1 MKTERSF
8 KVMVFTLELLW
19 LFIAAMLI
27 SSIGFKNYVWFI
39 SLGYGF
45 SIAGEGLLMLFLFGE
60 QLTVGTVICSVLFIV
75 YGCRLGGYLAYRE
88 FGNNSYK
95 KNMKGEI
102 KDGNTVPFGVKVA
115 IWVTCALL
123 YVTQVSAVMY
133 RLQNECEDDA
143 FVYIGACV
151 MVLGLVLESLADIQK
166 NNAKKI
172 NPKRFVDTGLYKFV
186 RCPNYLGEMIFWTG
200 VLIAGIGA
208 VSGWQWIIVAIGYIG
223 IIFVMFSGAR
233 RLEIRQNKNY
243 GNDPEYQNYVKTV
256 PIMVPFIPLYSVEK
270 YKWLIA

>member
-1 MKTERSF
+1 
-8 KVMVFTLELLW
+8 MVFTIELLW
-19 LFIAAMLI
+19 LFITAMVV

-45 SIAGEGLLMLFLFGE
+45 SIAAQGILMLILFRE
-60 QLTVGTVICSVLFIV
+60 TLAIGTIICCILFIL
-75 YGCRLGGYLAYRE
+75 YGFRLGGYLAIRE
-88 FGNNSYK
+88 FGGSAYK

-102 KDGNTVPFGVKVA
+102 KDGKSVPFGVKIA

-123 YVTQVSAVMY
+123 YVTQVSGVFYRMY
-133 RLQNECEDDA
+133 NVTEDNVL
-143 FVYIGACV
+143 VYIGAGI
-151 MVLGLVLESLADIQK
+151 MALGLILESAADIQK
-166 NNAKKI
+166 NNAKKK
-172 NPKRFVDTGLYKFV
+172 NPRRFVDTGLYRLV

-200 VLIAGIGA
+200 VLVSGIGA
-208 VSGWQWIIVAIGYIG
+208 VKGLQWILVAIGYIG

-243 GNDPEYQNYVKTV
+243 GNDPEYQKYVKSV

-270 YKWLIA
+270 YKWLVG